1 MRQVLAVCLAV
12 LLPVSSADAQDRNGR
27 DIYLQYCSG
36 CHGRIAIGD
45 APVRDSIVDEAPDL
59 TIIAR
64 RYSGVFPL
72 VDVVRQ
78 VDGRV
83 MMRGHGDPMPVFGPM
98 LGGPSAVVDTADGSP
113 IITKAA
119 VLAVAD
125 YLESVQR

>member
-1 MRQVLAVCLAV
+1 MRHILAFAIALV
-12 LLPVSSADAQDRNGR
+12 LPVSSAAAQGENGR
-27 DIYLQYCSG
+27 DIYQQYCAG
-36 CHGRIAIGD
+36 CHGEIAIGD
-45 APVRDSIVDEAPDL
+45 VPIKDNIVDGAPDL

-64 RYSGVFPL
+64 RYGGVFPL